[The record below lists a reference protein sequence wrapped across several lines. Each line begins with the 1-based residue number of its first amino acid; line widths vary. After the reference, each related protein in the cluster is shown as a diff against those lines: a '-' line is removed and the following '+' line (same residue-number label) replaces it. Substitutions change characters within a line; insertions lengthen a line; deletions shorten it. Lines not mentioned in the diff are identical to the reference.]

1 MPDDA
6 ENTVHYINTD
16 LLLAAPIDL
25 GLLAAALIG
34 QSEADG
40 CVSCLHIGRDESG
53 YQAHFEAFGPDGSY
67 FTPQESIQ
75 ALLNAIEHLP
85 QSMAPAWQACSK
97 RTLDIG
103 YESGDVPR
111 SVSHP
116 IPIDMLARMQI
127 LGIDLCITV
136 YASS

>member
-40 CVSCLHIGRDESG
+40 
-53 YQAHFEAFGPDGSY
+53 
-67 FTPQESIQ
+67 
-75 ALLNAIEHLP
+75 
-85 QSMAPAWQACSK
+85 
-97 RTLDIG
+97 
-103 YESGDVPR
+103 
-111 SVSHP
+111 
-116 IPIDMLARMQI
+116 
-127 LGIDLCITV
+127 
-136 YASS
+136 